1 MTHNPYESPAVDAET
16 RPRTPDPD
24 ALDVGNLAIGI
35 LTAGIA
41 VGIFVASIL
50 VSLWNRMAP

>member
-1 MTHNPYESPAVDAET
+1 
-16 RPRTPDPD
+16 
-24 ALDVGNLAIGI
+24 LAIGI